1 MSGKLKKSLACHCLV
16 LSTLGS
22 VLLNTG
28 SCLCSYKGTY
38 TYKQEPPSHNPW
50 VLSVLHIGHLEQV
63 TNLGVSNIKRCLAY
77 FQSFIERC
85 LPHRWTTLRGVHR
98 KVTPTWFQF
107 QHDFTTSW
115 GQTNF
120 FFRRG
125 LGGGGGLGN
134 FETNCL
140 QRLKHGNNLYGN
152 KKVFA
157 ARRRNKKIMLAAG
170 ATCKQ
175 MFACEN
181 FPNLSWRPPPPY
193 THTHPAPVE
202 NNGPSLL
209 VVLIVCSVRT
219 QSQ

>member
-38 TYKQEPPSHNPW
+38 TYKQEPPSDNPW

-115 GQTNF
+115 GQINF
-120 FFRRG
+120 FFDGGWGGWKILKQIVCRG
-125 LGGGGGLGN
+125 WN
-134 FETNCL
+134 TEIICMEIKQCL
-140 QRLKHGNNLYGN
+140 QQDGET
-152 KKVFA
+152 
-157 ARRRNKKIMLAAG
+157 KKIMLAAG

-181 FPNLSWRPPPPY
+181 FPNLSPPPPPY

-209 VVLIVCSVRT
+209 VVLIVCSHRT

>member
-98 KVTPTWFQF
+98 NWGDAYLVSVSTWFHYVLGTDQ
-107 QHDFTTSW
+107 
-115 GQTNF
+115 F

-125 LGGGGGLGN
+125 LEGLEN

-140 QRLKHGNNLYGN
+140 QRLKHGKNLYGN

-157 ARRRNKKIMLAAG
+157 ARRINQKKMLASG
-170 ATCKQ
+170 AAYKQ
-175 MFACEN
+175 MFACKN
-181 FPNLSWRPPPPY
+181 FPHPSPPTH

-202 NNGPSLL
+202 NNGPSFL